1 MSDDRG
7 NDQGK
12 SWLDRLTGLLSNE
25 PENRQELREIIR
37 SAGKRGI
44 LDAESERIIE
54 ATLRVSD
61 MQVREIMVPRAQM
74 VCIRDDDE
82 PADFLPV
89 LIESAHSRFPVL
101 AEDNSDEVVG
111 ILLAKDLLRLIGQKT
126 DRFDL
131 KDYLRPAFCIPESA
145 HIDKLLSEFR
155 DKQSHLAIV
164 VDEYGGVAG
173 LVTMEDALEQIVGDI
188 HDEHDDADEDSH
200 WISEQPDGSW
210 VVQAITP
217 ISDFNAHFGT
227 RYSNDDFDTVGGI
240 VLSEFERLPTIN
252 ESINIGP
259 YRFTVLAA
267 DARMIRVLKVEKLK
281 HE

>member
-1 MSDDRG
+1 MSDVRG

-12 SWLDRLTGLLSNE
+12 SWLDRLTGLLSTE
-25 PENRQELREIIR
+25 PQDRQELAEIIR
-37 SAGKRGI
+37 SAGMRGV
-44 LDAESERIIE
+44 LDAEAQRIIE
-54 ATLRVSD
+54 ATLLVAD

-74 VCIRDDDE
+74 ICIRNDDE
-82 PADFLPV
+82 PKDFLPV

-111 ILLAKDLLRLIGQKT
+111 ILLAKDLLRLIIQKSE
-126 DRFDL
+126 RFSM

-164 VDEYGGVAG
+164 VDEYGGISG
-173 LVTMEDALEQIVGDI
+173 LVTLEDALEQIVGDI

-200 WISEQPDGSW
+200 WISEQEDGTW

-217 ISDFNAHFGT
+217 IPDFNEQFDT
-227 RYSNDDFDTVGGI
+227 QYSNEDFDTVGGI
-240 VLSEFERLPTIN
+240 VLSEFERMPTIN
-252 ESINIGP
+252 ESITISP
-259 YRFTVLAA
+259 YRFTVMAA
-267 DARMIRVLKVEKLK
+267 DARMIRVLRVEKIP
-281 HE
+281 HD